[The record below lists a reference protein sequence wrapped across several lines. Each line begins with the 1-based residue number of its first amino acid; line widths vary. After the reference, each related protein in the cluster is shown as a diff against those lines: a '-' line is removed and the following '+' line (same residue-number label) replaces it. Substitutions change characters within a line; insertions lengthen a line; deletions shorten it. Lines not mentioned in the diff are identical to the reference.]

1 MSERSLIKQAVP
13 CVRAHR
19 GFTLVELMVT
29 LAVFAVLLGIAVPSF
44 SAQIA
49 QNRSQNAADG
59 FKRVVSKARD
69 LARDNGR
76 RTTLTINGT
85 PAVAGCDDA
94 AWAIS
99 QGNEMVVTGTT
110 ATTSFSAAPQAGASR
125 VLIANGAWPI
135 THGANHFLSKP
146 FRDSELLDVL
156 HNVLQLKAPERRLTK
171 ERAEAMALQK
181 KLLPASIPQ
190 IIGFQMAVTFRPAEG
205 IAGDLYDFFPLDIQ
219 LQVWEQRRWELELGV
234 IC

>member
-59 FKRVVSKARD
+59 FKRVVSKARE

-76 RTTLTINGT
+76 RTTLTVNGT
-85 PAVAGCDDA
+85 PAVAGCDNA
-94 AWAIS
+94 AWAIT
-99 QGNEMVVTGTT
+99 QGNEVLACLTKADYAKRYAGAAIDGTT
-110 ATTSFSAAPQAGASR
+110 TAALSFLPSGIGNGLLADGTSTPSVSYVVKSGD
-125 VLIANGAWPI
+125 V
-135 THGANHFLSKP
+135 SK
-146 FRDSELLDVL
+146 
-156 HNVLQLKAPERRLTK
+156 
-171 ERAEAMALQK
+171 
-181 KLLPASIPQ
+181 
-190 IIGFQMAVTFRPAEG
+190 AVT
-205 IAGDLYDFFPLDIQ
+205 IKSS
-219 LQVWEQRRWELELGV
+219 GV
-234 IC
+234 VDVK

>member
-1 MSERSLIKQAVP
+1 MSKRNLHKQGVP
-13 CVRAHR
+13 RARWSR

-99 QGNEMVVTGTT
+99 QGNEMV
-110 ATTSFSAAPQAGASR
+110 AC
-125 VLIANGAWPI
+125 
-135 THGANHFLSKP
+135 
-146 FRDSELLDVL
+146 
-156 HNVLQLKAPERRLTK
+156 LTK
-171 ERAEAMALQK
+171 TDYAKRYAGSSIESTQK
-181 KLLPASIPQ
+181 SLLVFLPSG
-190 IIGFQMAVTFRPAEG
+190 IGNGLEVAGTSAKSVDYPVK
-205 IAGDLYDFFPLDIQ
+205 AGDTTKTLTIHSS
-219 LQVWEQRRWELELGV
+219 GV
-234 IC
+234 VDVK